1 MRFYSAVMLVGAAGL
16 IAGLTGC
23 GNATTVDGDR
33 PGTATVSLVSSNAN
47 DGAISL
53 TVRGP
58 GLSTAT
64 ALDSSHTVFSRLV
77 STSELKV
84 IVLGSSV
91 GPGPLFTL
99 PVGAGNRPSAYTVSI
114 EQVAM
119 LSDSLRADISGYQ
132 ASLAG
137 PTN

>member
-1 MRFYSAVMLVGAAGL
+1 MKIRSAMTLIGAAGL
-16 IAGLTGC
+16 VAGLTGC
-23 GNATTVDGDR
+23 GDATTVNGDR
-33 PGTATVSLVSSNAN
+33 PGTATVSLSSGNTS

-58 GLSTAT
+58 GLSTAA
-64 ALDSSHTVFSRLV
+64 ALDSSYTVFSRLV
-77 STSELKV
+77 SASELKV
-84 IVLGSSV
+84 IVLGPSV

-119 LSDSLRADISGYQ
+119 LSDSLRADIAGYQ
-132 ASLAG
+132 ASLAA
-137 PTN
+137 PAN